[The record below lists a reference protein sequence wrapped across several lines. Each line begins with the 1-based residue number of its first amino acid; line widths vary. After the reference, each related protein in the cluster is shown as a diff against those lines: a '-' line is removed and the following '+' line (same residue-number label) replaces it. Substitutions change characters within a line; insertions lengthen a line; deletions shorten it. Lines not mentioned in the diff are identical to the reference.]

1 MEEKKEKRGGR
12 REGSGRI
19 KIDSKKILLNL
30 ELDLYEALKDL
41 PNKTA
46 FINDAVRYAFKE
58 TNQFGKFAKQME
70 ERRKQENEKKKE
82 ERKEKRKRIK
92 SENQK
97 N

>member
-1 MEEKKEKRGGR
+1 MEEKKENRGGR

-41 PNKTA
+41 PNKTT
-46 FINDAVRYAFKE
+46 FINDAVRFALTE

-70 ERRKQENEKKKE
+70 ERRKQENEKKKQ
-82 ERKEKRKRIK
+82 ERKEKRIK
-92 SENQK
+92 SEQLT
-97 N
+97 